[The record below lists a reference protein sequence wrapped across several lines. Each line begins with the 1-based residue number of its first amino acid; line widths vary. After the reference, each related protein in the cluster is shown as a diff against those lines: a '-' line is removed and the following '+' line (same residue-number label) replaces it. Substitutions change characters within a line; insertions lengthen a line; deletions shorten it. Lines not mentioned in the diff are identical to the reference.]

1 MLYLYGGRI
10 RSSSRLI
17 PAIGCLGLALQVGR
31 DMGYLQRGS
40 GRDEEAIRFDPVP
53 HEFVTWSM
61 PAHDLRRPED
71 KKCGFIRS
79 PSGSIVYT
87 MCPDHPKHHL
97 KGKRRRFSSTVS
109 V

>member
-31 DMGYLQRGS
+31 DIGYLQRGS
-40 GRDEEAIRFDPVP
+40 GRDGEAIRFDPVS

-61 PAHDLRRPED
+61 PARDLRRPED
-71 KKCGFIRS
+71 KKRDFIRS

-87 MCPDHPKHHL
+87 LRPNHTEHCL
-97 KGKRRRFSSTVS
+97 KGKNRHFYTVS

>member
-1 MLYLYGGRI
+1 VERLR
-10 RSSSRLI
+10 RS
-17 PAIGCLGLALQVGR
+17 
-31 DMGYLQRGS
+31 S

-53 HEFVTWSM
+53 HEFATRSM

-71 KKCGFIRS
+71 RKRGFISS

-87 MCPDHPKHHL
+87 MCPDHPEHYL
-97 KGKRRRFSSTVS
+97 KSKNRHFYTVS